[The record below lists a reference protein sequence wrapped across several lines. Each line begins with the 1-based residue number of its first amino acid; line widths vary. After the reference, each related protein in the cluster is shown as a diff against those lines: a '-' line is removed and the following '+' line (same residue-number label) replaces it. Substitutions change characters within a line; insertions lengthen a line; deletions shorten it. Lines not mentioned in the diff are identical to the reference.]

1 MRWIGL
7 LGLALAACSGDD
19 PTDGP
24 AGHSGSTTTPTGPV
38 TVGLSIDLDPDLIAA
53 MAEPAAGVFRGSV
66 FAEDQATSFGPIEG
80 AVSLQDFTTEPLDF
94 GTAGGTLET
103 TTELGPLDPQILWVL
118 GCFDGD
124 DNDCD
129 AGDPITVPNENKF
142 QVDAATTTLTL
153 TLGLLSP

>member
-7 LGLALAACSGDD
+7 LGLALAACGGDAD
-19 PTDGP
+19 GTDTP
-24 AGHSGSTTTPTGPV
+24 ADHSGGATPTGPV
-38 TVGLSIDLDPDLIAA
+38 TVGLGIDLDADLIPT
-53 MAEPAAGVFRGSV
+53 MAEPAVGVFRGSV

-94 GTAGGTLET
+94 GTAGGTLTT

-142 QVDAATTTLTL
+142 QVDATTTTLTL
-153 TLGLLSP
+153 TLSLLSP